1 MSVLEVN
8 KLTPLANNGTVTMGD
23 SGDTISIPSGVT
35 IANAGTATGFG
46 GANTPAFEAYP
57 SAELSVA
64 SGASVKVVANV
75 ERFDIG
81 GNYDNSSNYRF
92 TPNVAGK
99 YFCYCSYTYNLSTT
113 GIQLV
118 AELRKNGTAVL
129 SGNHENAGNINFL
142 TNVVLGVVEFNGSS
156 DYLEMFTSTNSGLT
170 RILATNSQR
179 VYFGAYKLIGV

>member
-1 MSVLEVN
+1 MSTLKVS
-8 KLTPLANNGTVTMGD
+8 TISPLGTDATKTITIGS
-23 SGDTISIPSGVT
+23 SGDTI
-35 IANAGTATGFG
+35 NLAGSAYAAA
-46 GANTPAFEAYP
+46 ANTPAFEAYP

-75 ERFDIG
+75 EKFDIG

-99 YFCYCSYTYNLSTT
+99 YFCYCSYTYNLSQT

-156 DYLEMFTSTNSGLT
+156 DYLEMFTSTNSGAT
-170 RILATNSQR
+170 RTLATNSQR